1 MSQVWKKCSAC
12 KKDILLKSR
21 YYQCSVSTCNGVRT
35 GLVFCSV
42 PCFERHLPGARH
54 KDAAA
59 IESFAPSTPTP
70 AAADSSTPVKRIIPA
85 QSKPATASL
94 SSVVVTEGEIL
105 VVVSKLKKY
114 ISDRSGMNTSQSV
127 MSLLSDRLRKLCDQA
142 IQEAQREGRK
152 TVMDRDFK

>member
-59 IESFAPSTPTP
+59 IESFAPASAQPNLLEGGTPTR
-70 AAADSSTPVKRIIPA
+70 RIIPSSS
-85 QSKPATASL
+85 QPESVSL
-94 SSVVVTEGEIL
+94 SSSAVTEGEIL

-114 ISDRSGMNTSQSV
+114 ITDRSGMNTSQSV

-142 IQEAQREGRK
+142 IQEAQRDGRK

>member
-1 MSQVWKKCSAC
+1 MSQSWKKCSAC
-12 KKDILLKSR
+12 KKEILLKSR
-21 YYQCSVSTCNGVRT
+21 YYQCSVSTCNGLRT

-59 IESFAPSTPTP
+59 IESFAPATPSP
-70 AAADSSTPVKRIIPA
+70 EPGPVKRIIPA
-85 QSKPATASL
+85 QTNSTAATL
-94 SSVVVTEGEIL
+94 SSSAVTEGEIL

-114 ISDRSGMNTSQSV
+114 ILDRSGMNTSQSV
-127 MSLLSDRLRKLCDQA
+127 MDVLSSRLRKLCDQA
-142 IQEAQREGRK
+142 IQEAQKDGRK